1 MNRQLLALLILCLPS
16 ANLFSQGTSA
26 AFEWTAPKTAPEKS
40 LYKLIAFLDSRQDT
54 SYVGSYSLEPGAKPT
69 RLLLKTPIQPQLE
82 AILNAYTDASS
93 GFGAV
98 LFQLKRFSF
107 AETQKT
113 VYTYLSA
120 NLYALKDNGYVL
132 LLNLDTTLVIDG
144 PVNFRPALANASNE
158 VIDNFIARGI
168 VMEPV
173 DTIVYS
179 YDDVRRIDSVRKR
192 KLKVY
197 NTSAYAEGFYSNYTV
212 FKKQTPDLQGAVEV
226 RSDRSL
232 AVTLHSTEWTEP
244 RARNIFLPSST
255 RAYRISSRILGIIPL
270 EKQADDFYFTGRLNV
285 VGSSQ
290 SPFGLFYGQCGE
302 SGQTRITACSSTI
315 TTGIH
320 SHQGAGSRPAI
331 TKWLPVYAATNLDQS
346 FRFEKTNR
354 LRPDD
359 ISPSAFSRA
368 LLKDRCKCLL

>member
-54 SYVGSYSLEPGAKPT
+54 SYVGSYSLEPGARPT
-69 RLLLKTPIQPQLE
+69 RLILKTPIQPQLE

-144 PVNFRPALANASNE
+144 PVNFQPALAAASNE

-168 VMEPV
+168 VLAPV
-173 DTIVYS
+173 DTVVYS

-197 NTSAYAEGFYSNYTV
+197 NTSAYAEGFYSNYTA
-212 FKKQTPDLQGAVEV
+212 FKNQTPDLQGAVEV

-244 RARNIFLPSST
+244 RGKKHIFALVYKGVPYIVT
-255 RAYRISSRILGIIPL
+255 HFGYYPL

-285 VGSSQ
+285 VGSSP
-290 SPFGLFYGQCGE
+290 SPFGLFTGNAADPDKRNYRVLIDYNNGE
-302 SGQTRITACSSTI
+302 F
-315 TTGIH
+315 IH
-320 SHQGAGSRPAI
+320 IKAPEVAQ
-331 TKWLPVYAATNLDQS
+331 Q
-346 FRFEKTNR
+346 
-354 LRPDD
+354 
-359 ISPSAFSRA
+359 
-368 LLKDRCKCLL
+368 